1 MVQLGPK
8 IILSKSSDG
17 ATPLHIAAGIY
28 TSLVLYLKSVYAIH
42 ICKCQTRILII
53 YINIIIC

>member
-8 IILSKSSDG
+8 IILTKSSDG

-42 ICKCQTRILII
+42 ICKCQPPIFII
-53 YINIIIC
+53 